1 MVSKRI
7 IHLIP
12 TLERGGSEMSQLRML
27 PLLGTEVESVF
38 VTIGPKGSLAPRFE
52 EQGIKVFSLEQ
63 SGPFDFPSYPRMIRL
78 IRELE
83 PDLVV
88 THLLYADLIG
98 RFIIQYFLPCRVIA
112 SLATTYNFPQYFW
125 ARVIERVSKYCASG
139 YIANAEIVKKT
150 YVERFGVPEQKITV
164 LTTGMDTSLFRALS
178 PDEALR
184 NELGISVHDTVF
196 ICVANLHINK
206 GHTYLLSAF
215 EQVHRTHPH
224 TKLLLVGDGL
234 ERASL
239 ENQSRSSEARDAIR
253 FLGQRSDVP
262 KLLGLSH
269 VFVLPTFFE
278 GMCNAIMEAMAAGLS
293 VVTSD
298 IPENRELI
306 THEQT
311 GLLCPVKDVTS
322 LVLALTRLLDHPE
335 ERRRFGE
342 AASESIQRRYEL
354 HASAQ
359 RWKHFFLS
367 SSNV

>member
-1 MVSKRI
+1 MVNKRI

-27 PLLGTEVESVF
+27 PLLGTEIESIF
-38 VTIGPKGSLAPRFE
+38 VTIGAKGSLASRFE
-52 EQGIKVFSLEQ
+52 EQGIKVFSLRQ
-63 SGPFDFPSYPRMIRL
+63 RGPFDVPSYLKLIRL

-98 RFIIQYFLPCRVIA
+98 RFVIQYFLPCRVIA
-112 SLATTYNFPQYFW
+112 SLATTYNFPQYFF
-125 ARVIERVSKYCASG
+125 ARVIERVSKYFASG

-164 LTTGMDTSLFRALS
+164 LTTGMDTSVFHTLT
-178 PDEALR
+178 PDETLR
-184 NELGISVHDTVF
+184 NELGIETTDTVF

-239 ENQSRSSEARDAIR
+239 ESQCRSSEARDAIQ

-262 KLLGLSH
+262 RLLGLSH
-269 VFVLPTFFE
+269 IFVLPTFFE
-278 GMCNAIMEAMAAGLS
+278 GMCNAIMEAMAAGLA
-293 VVTSD
+293 VVTTD
-298 IPENRELI
+298 ISENRELI
-306 THEQT
+306 THKQT
-311 GLLCPVKDVTS
+311 GLLCPVRDVAG

-342 AASESIQRRYEL
+342 AASKSIQERYEL
-354 HASAQ
+354 HASAH
-359 RWKHFFLS
+359 RWKQFFLANS
-367 SSNV
+367 YL